1 MFLFNKNKIKD
12 EPRSAAPVSPAP
24 VPAPAAK
31 PASADD
37 FFADLDKKS
46 KPKPVEQ
53 PVKTDID
60 VPDVVGL
67 REEPLPE
74 EGSSMNDVVTDSFAA
89 ENLTDKTLNDDGNYH
104 GSMNDAYTASE
115 EPKEEKAFDPSS
127 AVTADDFFSNMGRK
141 SAPKPAA
148 EPMVLREE
156 PLPEVGS
163 SMNGLDISTLTTDGL
178 RDKSYENDDLYHGN
192 MNDIPDEDAI
202 DTDSLAVK
210 HLKAD
215 ADDSGNIYSDDD
227 YDVDESSI
235 VIEEINE

>member
-1 MFLFNKNKIKD
+1 MFLFNKNKTKD
-12 EPRSAAPVSPAP
+12 EPKSTAPISPAS
-24 VPAPAAK
+24 APK
-31 PASADD
+31 PASAED
-37 FFADLDKKS
+37 FFADLDRKAA
-46 KPKPVEQ
+46 KPKSAEQ
-53 PVKTDID
+53 TVKADIE

-74 EGSSMNDVVTDSFAA
+74 VASSMNDVEADEIAA
-89 ENLTDKTLNDDGNYH
+89 DNLTDKTVGDDGNYH
-104 GSMNDAYTASE
+104 GNMNDAYTASE
-115 EPKEEKAFDPSS
+115 EPKEEKTFDPSS

-141 SAPKPAA
+141 SSPKPAA
-148 EPMVLREE
+148 ETVVLREE

-163 SMNGLDISTLTTDGL
+163 SMNGLDVSALATDGL
-178 RDKSYENDDLYHGN
+178 RDKSYEADELYHGN
-192 MNDIPDEDAI
+192 MNDIPDEEAI

-235 VIEEINE
+235 VVEEINE

>member
-1 MFLFNKNKIKD
+1 MFLFNKNKTKD
-12 EPRSAAPVSPAP
+12 EPKPAAPVSPAP
-24 VPAPAAK
+24 TTTAK
-31 PASADD
+31 PANADD
-37 FFADLDKKS
+37 FFADLDKKA

-74 EGSSMNDVVTDSFAA
+74 VQSSMNDVETDGIAA
-89 ENLTDKTLNDDGNYH
+89 ENLTDKTLGDDGNYH
-104 GSMNDAYTASE
+104 GNMNDAYTAPE
-115 EPKEEKAFDPSS
+115 APKEEKVFDPSG

-141 SAPKPAA
+141 SAPKTAA
-148 EPMVLREE
+148 EPVVLRDE

-163 SMNGLDISTLTTDGL
+163 SMNGLDVSTLATDGL
-178 RDKSYENDDLYHGN
+178 RDKSYENDELYHGN
-192 MNDIPDEDAI
+192 MNDIPDEEAI

-215 ADDSGNIYSDDD
+215 ADDSENIYSDDD

-235 VIEEINE
+235 VVEEINE

>member
-1 MFLFNKNKIKD
+1 MFLFNKNKTKD
-12 EPRSAAPVSPAP
+12 EPKSAAPVSP
-24 VPAPAAK
+24 VPASTAK
-31 PASADD
+31 PASAED
-37 FFADLDKKS
+37 FFADLDRKA

-53 PVKTDID
+53 PVKTDVD

-74 EGSSMNDVVTDSFAA
+74 IKSSMNDVDADEIAA
-89 ENLTDKTLNDDGNYH
+89 ENLTDKTLGDDGNYH
-104 GSMNDAYTASE
+104 GNMNDAYTTSE
-115 EPKEEKAFDPSS
+115 VPKEEKVFDPSS

-141 SAPKPAA
+141 SAPKSAA
-148 EPMVLREE
+148 EPVVLREE

-163 SMNGLDISTLTTDGL
+163 SMNGLDVSTLATDGL
-178 RDKSYENDDLYHGN
+178 RDKSYENDELYHGN
-192 MNDIPDEDAI
+192 MNDIPDEEAI

>member
-1 MFLFNKNKIKD
+1 MFLFNKNKTKD
-12 EPRSAAPVSPAP
+12 EPKSAAPVSPAP
-24 VPAPAAK
+24 ASTAK
-31 PASADD
+31 PASAEN
-37 FFADLDKKS
+37 FFADLDRKA
-46 KPKPVEQ
+46 KPKPAEQ
-53 PVKTDID
+53 PVKTDVD

-74 EGSSMNDVVTDSFAA
+74 IKSSMNDVEADEIAA
-89 ENLTDKTLNDDGNYH
+89 ENLTDKTLGDDGNYH
-104 GSMNDAYTASE
+104 GNMNDAYTAPE
-115 EPKEEKAFDPSS
+115 APKEEKVFDPSS

-148 EPMVLREE
+148 EPVVLREE

-163 SMNGLDISTLTTDGL
+163 SMNGLDVSTLTTEGL
-178 RDKSYENDDLYHGN
+178 RDKSYENDELYHGN
-192 MNDIPDEDAI
+192 MNDIPDEEAI

-210 HLKAD
+210 HLKAY

>member
-1 MFLFNKNKIKD
+1 MFLFNKNKPKD
-12 EPRSAAPVSPAP
+12 EPSSTVPVSPAP
-24 VPAPAAK
+24 TTAAK

-37 FFADLDKKS
+37 FFADLDRKA
-46 KPKPVEQ
+46 KPKPAEQ

-60 VPDVVGL
+60 IPDVVGL

-74 EGSSMNDVVTDSFAA
+74 VGSSMNDVVTDTFAA
-89 ENLTDKTLNDDGNYH
+89 ENLTDKTLYDDGNYH
-104 GSMNDAYTASE
+104 GNMNDAYTTPE
-115 EPKEEKAFDPSS
+115 EPKVEKAFDPGS

-141 SAPKPAA
+141 STPKPAA
-148 EPMVLREE
+148 EPIVLREE

-202 DTDSLAVK
+202 DTDSLVTK

-215 ADDSGNIYSDDD
+215 ADDSGNVYSDDD
-227 YDVDESSI
+227 YDIDESNI
-235 VIEEINE
+235 IIEEINE

>member
-1 MFLFNKNKIKD
+1 MFLFNKNKTKD
-12 EPRSAAPVSPAP
+12 EPKAAAPISPAP
-24 VPAPAAK
+24 SVSK
-31 PASADD
+31 PTSAED
-37 FFADLDKKS
+37 FFADLDRKAA
-46 KPKPVEQ
+46 KPKPAEQ
-53 PVKTDID
+53 PIKADVD

-74 EGSSMNDVVTDSFAA
+74 VASSMNDVETDELAA
-89 ENLTDKTLNDDGNYH
+89 ENLIDKTIGDDGNYH
-104 GSMNDAYTASE
+104 GSMNDAYTAPE
-115 EPKEEKAFDPSS
+115 EPKEEKVFDPSS

-148 EPMVLREE
+148 EPVVLREE
-156 PLPEVGS
+156 PLPEVAS

-178 RDKSYENDDLYHGN
+178 RDKSYENDELYHGS
-192 MNDIPDEDAI
+192 MNDIPDEDTI
-202 DTDSLAVK
+202 NTDSLAIK

-235 VIEEINE
+235 VVEEINE

>member
-1 MFLFNKNKIKD
+1 MFLFNKNKTKD
-12 EPRSAAPVSPAP
+12 EPKSAAPVSP
-24 VPAPAAK
+24 VPASTAK
-31 PASADD
+31 PASAEN
-37 FFADLDKKS
+37 FFADLDRKA
-46 KPKPVEQ
+46 KPKPAEQ
-53 PVKTDID
+53 PVKTDVD

-74 EGSSMNDVVTDSFAA
+74 IKSSMNDVEADEIAA
-89 ENLTDKTLNDDGNYH
+89 ENLTDKTLGDDGNYH
-104 GSMNDAYTASE
+104 GNMNDAYTAPE
-115 EPKEEKAFDPSS
+115 APKEEKVFDPSS

-148 EPMVLREE
+148 EPVVLREE

-163 SMNGLDISTLTTDGL
+163 SMNGLDVSTLTTEGL
-178 RDKSYENDDLYHGN
+178 RDKSYENDELYHGN
-192 MNDIPDEDAI
+192 MNDIPDEEAI

-210 HLKAD
+210 HLKAY

>member
-1 MFLFNKNKIKD
+1 MFLFNKNKTKD
-12 EPRSAAPVSPAP
+12 EPKSAAPVSPAP
-24 VPAPAAK
+24 ASTAK
-31 PASADD
+31 PASAEN
-37 FFADLDKKS
+37 FFADLDRKA
-46 KPKPVEQ
+46 KPKPAEQ
-53 PVKTDID
+53 PVKTDVD

-74 EGSSMNDVVTDSFAA
+74 IKSSMNDVEADEIAA
-89 ENLTDKTLNDDGNYH
+89 ENLTDKTLGDDGNYH
-104 GSMNDAYTASE
+104 GNMNDAYTAPE
-115 EPKEEKAFDPSS
+115 APKEEKVFDPSS

-148 EPMVLREE
+148 KPVVLREE

-163 SMNGLDISTLTTDGL
+163 SMNGLDVSTLATDGL
-178 RDKSYENDDLYHGN
+178 RDKSYENDELYHGN
-192 MNDIPDEDAI
+192 MNDIPDEEAI

-210 HLKAD
+210 HLKAY

>member
-1 MFLFNKNKIKD
+1 MFLFNKNKPKD
-12 EPRSAAPVSPAP
+12 EPKASAPISNAPVSQPS
-24 VPAPAAK
+24 
-31 PASADD
+31 SADD
-37 FFADLDKKS
+37 FFADLDKKT
-46 KPKPVEQ
+46 KPQSAEQSQ

-60 VPDVVGL
+60 IPDVVGL

-74 EGSSMNDVVTDSFAA
+74 IASSMNDITADDEAA

-104 GSMNDAYTASE
+104 GNMNDAYTAPE
-115 EPKEEKAFDPSS
+115 EPKEEKTFDPSS
-127 AVTADDFFSNMGRK
+127 AVTADDFFSNMGRR

-163 SMNGLDISTLTTDGL
+163 SMNGLDISTLTTDSL
-178 RDKSYENDDLYHGN
+178 RDESYEDDELYHGN

-202 DTDSLAVK
+202 NTDSLATK

-227 YDVDESSI
+227 YDIDESNI
-235 VIEEINE
+235 IIEEINE

>member
-1 MFLFNKNKIKD
+1 MFLFNKNKVKD
-12 EPRSAAPVSPAP
+12 EPTTNAPISTTPSVSKPTSAE
-24 VPAPAAK
+24 
-31 PASADD
+31 D
-37 FFADLDKKS
+37 FFADLDKKAA
-46 KPKPVEQ
+46 KPKSAEQ

-74 EGSSMNDVVTDSFAA
+74 VASSMNDIETDELAA
-89 ENLTDKTLNDDGNYH
+89 ENLTDKTIGDDGNYH
-104 GSMNDAYTASE
+104 GNMNDAYTAPE
-115 EPKEEKAFDPSS
+115 EPKEEKVFDPSS

-148 EPMVLREE
+148 EPVVLREE
-156 PLPEVGS
+156 PLPEVAS
-163 SMNGLDISTLTTDGL
+163 SMNGLDISALTTEGL
-178 RDKSYENDDLYHGN
+178 RDKSYENDELYHGN
-192 MNDIPDEDAI
+192 MNDIPDEEAI

>member
-1 MFLFNKNKIKD
+1 MFLFNKNKTKD
-12 EPRSAAPVSPAP
+12 EPKSAAPVSP
-24 VPAPAAK
+24 VPASTAK
-31 PASADD
+31 PASAED
-37 FFADLDKKS
+37 FFADLDRKA

-53 PVKTDID
+53 PVKTDVD

-74 EGSSMNDVVTDSFAA
+74 IKSSMNDVEADEIAA
-89 ENLTDKTLNDDGNYH
+89 ENLTDKTLGDDGNYH
-104 GSMNDAYTASE
+104 GNMNDAYTTSE
-115 EPKEEKAFDPSS
+115 VPKEEKVFDPSS

-141 SAPKPAA
+141 SAPKSAA
-148 EPMVLREE
+148 EPVVLREE

-163 SMNGLDISTLTTDGL
+163 SMNGLDVSTLATDGL
-178 RDKSYENDDLYHGN
+178 RDKSYENDELYHGN
-192 MNDIPDEDAI
+192 MNDIPDEEAI

>member
-1 MFLFNKNKIKD
+1 MFLFNKNKTKD
-12 EPRSAAPVSPAP
+12 EPKPAAPVSPAP
-24 VPAPAAK
+24 APTAK

-37 FFADLDKKS
+37 FFADLDRKA

-74 EGSSMNDVVTDSFAA
+74 IKSSMNDVETDEIAA
-89 ENLTDKTLNDDGNYH
+89 ENLTDKTLGDDGNYH
-104 GSMNDAYTASE
+104 GNMNDAYTAPE
-115 EPKEEKAFDPSS
+115 APKEEKVFDPSS

-141 SAPKPAA
+141 SASKPAA
-148 EPMVLREE
+148 EPVVLREE

-163 SMNGLDISTLTTDGL
+163 SMNGLDVSTLATDGL
-178 RDKSYENDDLYHGN
+178 RDKSYENDELYHGN
-192 MNDIPDEDAI
+192 MNDIPDEEAI

-235 VIEEINE
+235 VVEEINE

>member
-1 MFLFNKNKIKD
+1 MFLFNKNKTKD
-12 EPRSAAPVSPAP
+12 EPKSAAPVSPAP
-24 VPAPAAK
+24 ASTAK
-31 PASADD
+31 PASAEN
-37 FFADLDKKS
+37 FFADLDRKA
-46 KPKPVEQ
+46 KPKPAEQ
-53 PVKTDID
+53 PVKTDVD

-74 EGSSMNDVVTDSFAA
+74 IKSSMNDVEADEIAA
-89 ENLTDKTLNDDGNYH
+89 ENLTDKTLGDDGNYH
-104 GSMNDAYTASE
+104 GNMNDAYTAPE
-115 EPKEEKAFDPSS
+115 APKEEKVFDPSS

-141 SAPKPAA
+141 SAPTPAA
-148 EPMVLREE
+148 EPVVLREE

-163 SMNGLDISTLTTDGL
+163 SMNGLDVSTLATDGL
-178 RDKSYENDDLYHGN
+178 RDKSYENDELYHGN
-192 MNDIPDEDAI
+192 MNDIPDEEAI

-210 HLKAD
+210 HLKAY